1 MKIYKKN
8 YDIRKILLKKI
19 NYSSKI
25 ITYANPYL
33 RLDKKTNSIISNNT
47 NISRNI
53 NSTYI
58 KDKKNKKNCNDDD
71 TFYYDDN
78 EINNEDDEGYIIL
91 PDIDPPNCKSPN
103 CSRLLDIFGQPF
115 KDDEK
120 TRYKRDILYYNY
132 TLKTNGDEED
142 VDTLIKLILEEIDDI
157 QTLIE
162 NQIMIKKE
170 VFYYNEEAEKCY
182 EKLFTNDDDDD
193 NRDDKMLIKEFQQ
206 KITDYSIKTNEINT
220 ELLKNN
226 FEITI

>member
-1 MKIYKKN
+1 MRIPVL
-8 YDIRKILLKKI
+8 IPSFL
-19 NYSSKI
+19 
-25 ITYANPYL
+25 
-33 RLDKKTNSIISNNT
+33 
-47 NISRNI
+47 
-53 NSTYI
+53 
-58 KDKKNKKNCNDDD
+58 
-71 TFYYDDN
+71 
-78 EINNEDDEGYIIL
+78 
-91 PDIDPPNCKSPN
+91 
-103 CSRLLDIFGQPF
+103 FGQPF

>member
-1 MKIYKKN
+1 MVN
-8 YDIRKILLKKI
+8 LL
-19 NYSSKI
+19 N
-25 ITYANPYL
+25 
-33 RLDKKTNSIISNNT
+33 
-47 NISRNI
+47 
-53 NSTYI
+53 
-58 KDKKNKKNCNDDD
+58 
-71 TFYYDDN
+71 
-78 EINNEDDEGYIIL
+78 
-91 PDIDPPNCKSPN
+91 
-103 CSRLLDIFGQPF
+103 
-115 KDDEK
+115 
-120 TRYKRDILYYNY
+120 YNY